1 MGKSVKDI
9 MVKDIVTVQKGTSLR
24 SLAEILTSRHF
35 GGAPVVDASGKFL
48 GVVGQHDLIRHEK
61 PLHIPTV
68 VTLFDSW
75 FPLELPSFLKKEMER
90 ISATSVGDLYN
101 PNAPTITL
109 ETPVHDVV
117 SLFERKDVDILPVL
131 EDGRIVGVVGR
142 DDLVKLL
149 VTGDD
154 FID

>member
-1 MGKSVKDI
+1 MGKIVREI
-9 MVKDIVTVQKGTSLR
+9 MVTDIVTVKKGTSLR
-24 SLAEILTSRHF
+24 ELANILTSRHF
-35 GGAPVVDASGKFL
+35 GGAPVVDESGRFL

-75 FPLELPSFLKKEMER
+75 IPLELPSSFKKDLER

-101 PNAPTITL
+101 PKAPTIGPDAPIR
-109 ETPVHDVV
+109 EAVR
-117 SLFERKDVDILPVL
+117 LFQLGNVDILPVL
-131 EDGRIVGVVGR
+131 ESGRLVGVVGR
-142 DDLVKLL
+142 EDLVHLL

-154 FID
+154 LID